1 MAGSARRPQ
10 PKPTDS
16 AHTWSQWQAW
26 DNIRSGSKNKPSAA
40 SQSTGSGASARAASG
55 SRPPPPPPP
64 VPPRASPQ
72 KQPKGSFG
80 ARVQRGGYIP
90 DSPGDEPSVT
100 KDNYFTTRTHSTLFN
115 ETSSAARARRRAPP
129 SPPINTEDD
138 SAFTEMRQSTPY
150 QTQGG
155 ERFDPWNGAS
165 NIGRSKSTRESNRK
179 FYNSEGESSTP
190 ASARQ
195 RSASIPNGA
204 DASPQ
209 GAQSGESQRA
219 ASATPASGEYED
231 TSNNGDTGRG
241 KNGSQLYAKQSLSNS
256 ANPRFTENV
265 SPPQRVSSKTVDGDF
280 YSEKTFNLPPELEE
294 LVLEFQSS
302 SEDKF
307 HTHRGLNSFEQ
318 NLKKVIQQ
326 LSANKYSP
334 QADAL
339 EIAKNTRMA
348 QQSKNAANNIHSR
361 SFGSQHADESHRF
374 TRNSTDNINTRFV
387 AEEDANYQFSAGS
400 PVAEDGRPA
409 MPRTKSGSRV
419 GRSPFNA
426 QAPQNPF
433 APPTNGNAAQNSS
446 FDPAEWSEK
455 IGPQI
460 FEGPA
465 PQKTPAPS
473 GRPMRK
479 SSKKPVRMT
488 AGTAGM
494 VDSDEGSSGQEDGS
508 RSATGSARTSG
519 GLDGMASPM
528 PMDVDTPLNET
539 LHNDV
544 RNIPV
549 TPSRPEW
556 RAGDVGLG
564 IKVEG
569 KTAGGQQ
576 AGYSPPVGG
585 SEDTEEFRASFAD
598 LRNVEPFA
606 EHPTGLDSFGDLKS
620 NLPFQSAAAGQAPVR
635 KPVTPRMQNLSLP
648 DPPKP
653 PASPAALG
661 PNLGLK
667 PSTSTWKKYMEDFGH
682 YMQDWHMYNTRF
694 IDHFAAR
701 RLQMQSKLSNLDWV
715 SARDGSGLEEYNS
728 WAEQDRLVRDKW
740 ATACNNH
747 DIHMRGF
754 MVNRQKMMK

>member
-1 MAGSARRPQ
+1 MAGSARRSQ

-26 DNIRSGSKNKPSAA
+26 DNIRAGSKNRPNAA
-40 SQSTGSGASARAASG
+40 SQSTGGGASARAASG

-64 VPPRASPQ
+64 VPPRAPAQ

-80 ARVQRGGYIP
+80 ARVQRGGYVP
-90 DSPGDEPSVT
+90 ESPGDEPSVT
-100 KDNYFTTRTHSTLFN
+100 KDNYFTTRTHSNLFN
-115 ETSSAARARRRAPP
+115 ETSTAARARRRAPP
-129 SPPINTEDD
+129 SPPTNAEDD
-138 SAFTEMRQSTPY
+138 SAFTDMRQSTPY

-165 NIGRSKSTRESNRK
+165 NIGRSRSTRESNRRS
-179 FYNSEGESSTP
+179 YDSEGNTP
-190 ASARQ
+190 AASPRQ

-204 DASPQ
+204 DNLPQ
-209 GAQSGESQRA
+209 GAQNENAPRA
-219 ASATPASGEYED
+219 ASATPASDED
-231 TSNNGDTGRG
+231 QDGLQNGGNRNG
-241 KNGSQLYAKQSLSNS
+241 KNGSQLYARQSPFSS
-256 ANPRFTENV
+256 TAPTKNV
-265 SPPQRVSSKTVDGDF
+265 FPAQQVSSNTNDADF
-280 YSEKTFNLPPELEE
+280 HSKRNLTLPLELEGMFYQ
-294 LVLEFQSS
+294 FQSS
-302 SEDKF
+302 SEDKPP
-307 HTHRGLNSFEQ
+307 THHGLNSFEQ

-326 LSANKYSP
+326 LSANKYGL
-334 QADAL
+334 QTVAL
-339 EIAKNTRMA
+339 ENVKNAWVAA
-348 QQSKNAANNIHSR
+348 QPSKNSANNANNH
-361 SFGSQHADESHRF
+361 SFGSQQTGESHRF
-374 TRNSTDNINTRFV
+374 SRNSTDNINTRFV
-387 AEEDANYQFSAGS
+387 AEEDVNYQFSAGS

-409 MPRTKSGSRV
+409 MPRSKSGSRV
-419 GRSPFNA
+419 GRSPFSA

-433 APPTNGNAAQNSS
+433 TQPANGTGAQNSS
-446 FDPAEWSEK
+446 FNPAEWSEK

-460 FEGPA
+460 FEAPA
-465 PQKTPAPS
+465 PTQKTPTPT

-494 VDSDEGSSGQEDGS
+494 VDSDESSSSQEDISRGATASGRSSGGVDV
-508 RSATGSARTSG
+508 T
-519 GLDGMASPM
+519 ASPM
-528 PMDVDTPLNET
+528 PMDVDPPLNDSAD
-539 LHNDV
+539 NGV

-564 IKVEG
+564 IKVDG
-569 KTAGGQQ
+569 KTTSGQQ

-585 SEDTEEFRASFAD
+585 SEDAEEFKASFAD

-606 EHPTGLDSFGDLKS
+606 ERATGLNSFGDLKS
-620 NLPFQSAAAGQAPVR
+620 NLPFESAAAGQAPVR
-635 KPVTPRMQNLSLP
+635 KPVAPRSQNLSLP

-667 PSTSTWKKYMEDFGH
+667 PSTSTWKRYIEDFAQ
-682 YMQDWHMYNTRF
+682 YMVEWHLYNTRF

-701 RLQMQSKLSNLDWV
+701 RVQMQSKLNNLDWV
-715 SARDGSGLEEYNS
+715 AARDSSGLDEYNS
-728 WAEQDRLVRDKW
+728 WADQDRTVRDKW
-740 ATACNNH
+740 TIACNNH

>member
-1 MAGSARRPQ
+1 M
-10 PKPTDS
+10 
-16 AHTWSQWQAW
+16 
-26 DNIRSGSKNKPSAA
+26 
-40 SQSTGSGASARAASG
+40 
-55 SRPPPPPPP
+55 
-64 VPPRASPQ
+64 
-72 KQPKGSFG
+72 
-80 ARVQRGGYIP
+80 
-90 DSPGDEPSVT
+90 T
-100 KDNYFTTRTHSTLFN
+100 KDNYFTTRTHSTLFT

-129 SPPINTEDD
+129 SPSHNFEDD
-138 SAFTEMRQSTPY
+138 SAFPDVRQSTPY

-165 NIGRSKSTRESNRK
+165 SIGRSKSTRESNRK
-179 FYNSEGESSTP
+179 SYNSEGESSTP

-195 RSASIPNGA
+195 RSASIPNGT
-204 DASPQ
+204 DSSPQ
-209 GAQSGESQRA
+209 SSQNINEPRA
-219 ASATPASGEYED
+219 ASATPASGEYEGNTKNGG
-231 TSNNGDTGRG
+231 TSNG
-241 KNGSQLYAKQSLSNS
+241 KNGSQLYAKQFLSS
-256 ANPRFTENV
+256 STNPCLIDDV
-265 SPPQRVSSKTVDGDF
+265 LPPQRAPNEIDDGHF
-280 YSEKTFNLPPELEE
+280 CSEETFNIPPELEA
-294 LVLEFQSS
+294 LAFQFQSS
-302 SEDKF
+302 SEDKSPI
-307 HTHRGLNSFEQ
+307 HKGLNSFERK
-318 NLKKVIQQ
+318 LKKVIQQ

-334 QADAL
+334 HAVAL
-339 EIAKNTRMA
+339 ENTKNG
-348 QQSKNAANNIHSR
+348 ANITNNH
-361 SFGSQHADESHRF
+361 SFGSQHADESHTF

-409 MPRTKSGSRV
+409 MPRSKSGSRV
-419 GRSPFNA
+419 GRHLFSA
-426 QAPQNPF
+426 HSPQNPF
-433 APPTNGNAAQNSS
+433 VQPTNGNAAQTGS
-446 FDPAEWSEK
+446 FNPAEWSEK

-460 FEGPA
+460 FEA
-465 PQKTPAPS
+465 SATQKTPAPS

-494 VDSDEGSSGQEDGS
+494 VDSDEGSSGQEDS
-508 RSATGSARTSG
+508 SKSATASARTSG

-528 PMDVDTPLNET
+528 PMDVDTPFNEPT
-539 LHNDV
+539 HSDV

-564 IKVEG
+564 IKVDG
-569 KTAGGQQ
+569 KPAGGQQ
-576 AGYSPPVGG
+576 AGFSPPIGG
-585 SEDTEEFRASFAD
+585 SEDSEEFRASFAD

-606 EHPTGLDSFGDLKS
+606 ERPTGLDSFGDLKS

-635 KPVTPRMQNLSLP
+635 KPVAARAQNLSLP

-667 PSTSTWKKYMEDFGH
+667 PSASTWKKYLDDFGQ
-682 YMQDWHMYNTRF
+682 YMEEWHMYNTLF

-715 SARDGSGLEEYNS
+715 SARDPSGLEEYNS
-728 WAEQDRLVRDKW
+728 WAEQDRTVRDKW
-740 ATACNNH
+740 AIACNNH

-754 MVNRQKMMK
+754 MINRQKMMK